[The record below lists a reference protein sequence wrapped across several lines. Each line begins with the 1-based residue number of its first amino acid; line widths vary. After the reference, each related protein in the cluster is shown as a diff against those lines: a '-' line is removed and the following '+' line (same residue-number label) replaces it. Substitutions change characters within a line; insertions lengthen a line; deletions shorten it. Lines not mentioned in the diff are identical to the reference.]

1 MRPLYLDVHD
11 NEKFRNFHNKLSR
24 IFRNMRYYISID
36 VYGNNAVV
44 KNTRKGKYE
53 TAIKQNYK

>member
-1 MRPLYLDVHD
+1 MDVHD
-11 NEKFRNFHNKLSR
+11 KEKFRNFHNKLSR
-24 IFRNMRYYISID
+24 FFRNMRYYINID

-44 KNTRKGKYE
+44 KNTRKGKNE